1 MFGRKSQDGG
11 TLPPQP
17 AAGGGLAIDVED
29 VNPETPETPG
39 HRRTGSGG
47 WLSPGKSGKK
57 RPKRTLTTPRKGEV
71 KQNLYEPPNLEKA
84 LARMR
89 RLQPHEE
96 TDDPEKPTKKL
107 SLWMKEEEMQGKF
120 SEGIVFWFK
129 LMRDHLLMFFIFTIL
144 SFWAF
149 NQMRVSNEEANPS
162 YERLGALGR
171 VTLAA
176 IMIWSEDT
184 QRKGETVSNTDKDAT
199 FGIIVLDALMMF
211 ALLFVTGYHHMK
223 KEQVKEEV
231 DDATISLDDYSVVI
245 ESGLPSDVTEERI
258 RAHFEKFGE
267 VHEVVLGKDL
277 LEVMNLRKRLIALEA
292 NHEMLEWMLK
302 RANKLLGIVEM
313 DTSTMT
319 QEEIVVARWKK
330 LTRRVK
336 KEIDKREGR
345 VDVFF
350 AALEKARDDSLSI
363 EDRAAAA
370 ADAAS
375 KNPRFAG
382 GKDNAGAAACASS
395 NRV

>member
-1 MFGRKSQDGG
+1 MLQWGAAMFGRKSQDGG
-11 TLPPQP
+11 TLPPPP

-29 VNPETPETPG
+29 VSPETPETPG
-39 HRRTGSGG
+39 HTRTGSGG

-57 RPKRTLTTPRKGEV
+57 RPKRKLTTPRKGEV

-96 TDDPEKPTKKL
+96 TGDPEKPTKKL

-245 ESGLPSDVTEERI
+245 ESGLP
-258 RAHFEKFGE
+258 
-267 VHEVVLGKDL
+267 
-277 LEVMNLRKRLIALEA
+277 
-292 NHEMLEWMLK
+292 
-302 RANKLLGIVEM
+302 
-313 DTSTMT
+313 
-319 QEEIVVARWKK
+319 
-330 LTRRVK
+330 
-336 KEIDKREGR
+336 
-345 VDVFF
+345 
-350 AALEKARDDSLSI
+350 
-363 EDRAAAA
+363 
-370 ADAAS
+370 
-375 KNPRFAG
+375 
-382 GKDNAGAAACASS
+382 
-395 NRV
+395 